1 MMRAS
6 LTSLAPPSKYR
17 DETKSVKKAATIW
30 ILQSHPI
37 NPILPHPTHQLN
49 HHTRFK
55 IIVTS
60 DTICPWCYVGRRQL
74 QAAQR
79 LWEQKYPDSNDTFSV
94 SYQPF
99 QLKPEWP
106 RGPGSSVSKEKV
118 YNEKFGKERVAMMH
132 KHLSSVGEGLG
143 IKFKYG
149 GQTGN
154 TRDSH
159 RLVQLAKKHGEEAE
173 GKALDGLFAA
183 YFEENEDITSYDIL
197 KKVAVEAGIP
207 EAEFQKSIIDSDEFG
222 PEVDR
227 LSEEAQYSGVRGVP
241 DFCLGEDQ
249 SG

>member
-1 MMRAS
+1 M
-6 LTSLAPPSKYR
+6 
-17 DETKSVKKAATIW
+17 
-30 ILQSHPI
+30 
-37 NPILPHPTHQLN
+37 
-49 HHTRFK
+49 TRFK

-132 KHLSSVGEGLG
+132 KHLSGVGEGLG

-207 EAEFQKSIIDSDEFG
+207 EAEFQKSIVDSDEFG

-241 DFCLGEDQ
+241 DFVMQDRFRL
-249 SG
+249 SGANDPSTFVSAWEKIKAAEGS